1 MRHTKHEPHA
11 VLKHVSMSHMRQIEH
26 ESHAALASIAL
37 LGRGSND
44 ISSCSAIIGY
54 NMNDHKRDNLSHNNK
69 QFSFNLL
76 SFVSPWQDMGFVTKV
91 LDKCISSSKL
101 FIIHFIIASSFIS
114 SNKSAQQ

>member
-69 QFSFNLL
+69 QFSFSLL
-76 SFVSPWQDMGFVTKV
+76 SFVSPWQDMGFVTG
-91 LDKCISSSKL
+91 SSETPLAKTKTND
-101 FIIHFIIASSFIS
+101 IYE
-114 SNKSAQQ
+114 